1 MKFLNT
7 KWYRKN
13 KRNSCLF
20 PAKKNNICYHFVNN
34 NKNHLYYIKYIFIL
48 QIINIAVLEILGQ
61 YGQIPKS
68 INERYREAATPHVAE
83 EAPPCR
89 VLGGTFGYFIQGL
102 LGVVALIGLFFKFH
116 IEKHDTTHVARNFT
130 EWAFDASKQAI
141 AAAVTHVFNIL
152 LAMIMAH
159 IKISKDPSVHPDQ
172 CAWYFINF
180 CIDTF
185 FGIAL
190 VFFFVRTVETFAHEC
205 GYKTL
210 AESGNYGS
218 MENPS
223 WKIFSIQ
230 LFVFLL
236 ITLLV
241 KFILALLVWPLSGP
255 LGRFGIWLFAP
266 LRQSPELE
274 LVIVMVIGPCLMNVV
289 GFWILDNILKKNEVI
304 NDPRK
309 RNDEFEDS
317 NHGIDSIEEEY
328 EDNFI
333 DDEEA
338 NLIVGYGI
346 SNAIGSGNTYG
357 FGLNDSDILSEG
369 NDDSS
374 YVRNID
380 VSSSVNRGY

>member
-1 MKFLNT
+1 ML
-7 KWYRKN
+7 
-13 KRNSCLF
+13 
-20 PAKKNNICYHFVNN
+20 
-34 NKNHLYYIKYIFIL
+34 
-48 QIINIAVLEILGQ
+48 IAF
-61 YGQIPKS
+61 
-68 INERYREAATPHVAE
+68 R
-83 EAPPCR
+83 
-89 VLGGTFGYFIQGL
+89 
-102 LGVVALIGLFFKFH
+102 
-116 IEKHDTTHVARNFT
+116 
-130 EWAFDASKQAI
+130 SK
-141 AAAVTHVFNIL
+141 
-152 LAMIMAH
+152 
-159 IKISKDPSVHPDQ
+159 
-172 CAWYFINF
+172 
-180 CIDTF
+180 
-185 FGIAL
+185 
-190 VFFFVRTVETFAHEC
+190 
-205 GYKTL
+205 
-210 AESGNYGS
+210 
-218 MENPS
+218 
-223 WKIFSIQ
+223 

>member
-1 MKFLNT
+1 MSKWKFRYRCAAMTRKAQLN
-7 KWYRKN
+7 
-13 KRNSCLF
+13 F
-20 PAKKNNICYHFVNN
+20 AKHILVLQVVNT
-34 NKNHLYYIKYIFIL
+34 
-48 QIINIAVLEILGQ
+48 VTLEILAQ

-68 INERYREAATPHVAE
+68 IGERYREAATPHVAE

-116 IEKHDTTHVARNFT
+116 IEKHDVTHVARNFK
-130 EWAFDASKQAI
+130 EWVFDASKQAI
-141 AAAVTHVFNIL
+141 AAAVTHVFNIF

-190 VFFFVRTVETFAHEC
+190 VFFFVRTVEKLAREC
-205 GYKTL
+205 GYRIL

-218 MENPS
+218 SENPS
-223 WKIFSIQ
+223 CKIFSIQ

-289 GFWILDNILKKNEVI
+289 GFWVLDNILKKNEVV

-309 RNDEFEDS
+309 RSSLFDDA
-317 NHGIDSIEEEY
+317 NHGIDSVEEEY
-328 EDNFI
+328 ENAFI

-346 SNAIGSGNTYG
+346 SNAIGSAEEHTYG
-357 FGLNDSDILSEG
+357 FGLNDSDILSNERESHVDTIG
-369 NDDSS
+369 VN
-374 YVRNID
+374 N
-380 VSSSVNRGY
+380 SVNR